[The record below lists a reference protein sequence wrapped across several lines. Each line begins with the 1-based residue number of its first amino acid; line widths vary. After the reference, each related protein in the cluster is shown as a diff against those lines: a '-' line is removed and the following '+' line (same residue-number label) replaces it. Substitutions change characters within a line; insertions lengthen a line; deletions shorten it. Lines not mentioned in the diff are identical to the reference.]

1 MATRFD
7 VAQRLFQPQRAAA
20 SALRSAQRAGGIQ
33 GGQTGSL
40 GMSYGTAAGD
50 SEGGWVKVAM
60 DTSGMVDPEDAPTVS
75 CVCDTPIKDGQ
86 RVAVLTTSSGQ
97 LKAIPIGDNIADMSI
112 RGVDVQY
119 ALSSSSTK
127 APSSGWTSTP
137 PSTIPDG
144 QYLWQRTATTSGTGV
159 VSHSAAVCITSG
171 DGKDGRG
178 VEDIQEQYYLSTSS
192 TLQTGGSWQTTC
204 PEWVDGRYIWTRS
217 RIDWTDGT
225 TTYTTPV
232 LASAINQANEN
243 AAKATQYCWNDYEGT
258 HVSTSPNSTSGS
270 NVLLDSEGLAIRD
283 GKTEIA
289 YYSGETATLARGAF
303 GIRGSGYESMVDLPS
318 ADIGGSDLRIGTELP
333 SDYYYDRYSVY
344 VSDLLPH
351 RFAAMTTGNRSK
363 MYLGSN
369 DAALSMSYEIE
380 YGSYGEDSPF
390 YLLGFTY
397 GIKVNVKSN
406 ETVYVEVS
414 AKAMAQG
421 LSSGGQ
427 NFALGIFA
435 GTSTNFS
442 NAEGVTSGITT
453 GIGYTTMSLSPV
465 VVKCSSTTY
474 FFLAA
479 RSTGGG
485 GEIPQYS
492 STSSTGATLTV
503 RVIGVVKS

>member
-7 VAQRLFQPQRAAA
+7 VAQRLFQPQRAA
-20 SALRSAQRAGGIQ
+20 SYALRSAQRAGGIQ
-33 GGQTGSL
+33 GGQSGSL

-127 APSSGWTSTP
+127 APSSGWSSTP

-159 VSHSAAVCITSG
+159 VTHSAAVCITSA

-192 TLQTGGSWQTTC
+192 TRQTGGSWQSTC

-217 RIDWTDGT
+217 RIEWTDGT

-270 NVLLDSEGLAIRD
+270 NVLLDSEGLAIRN
-283 GKTEIA
+283 GTTEIA
-289 YYSGETATLARGAF
+289 TYEADRVFLMDGAIQIRYDPSD
-303 GIRGSGYESMVDLPS
+303 GISR
-318 ADIGGSDLRIGTELP
+318 IFGSDLRLAAAIGYTTPSITVKELT
-333 SDYYYDRYSVY
+333 YYSPCSTTCASSSSGTLTGTNQALPINYVTGECDPLDEKMFTHGTRYV
-344 VSDLLPH
+344 
-351 RFAAMTTGNRSK
+351 R
-363 MYLGSN
+363 
-369 DAALSMSYEIE
+369 
-380 YGSYGEDSPF
+380 
-390 YLLGFTY
+390 
-397 GIKVNVKSN
+397 VNVPSGASSV
-406 ETVYVEVS
+406 TVEVS
-414 AKAMAQG
+414 ASGTFISMPTSANLAVGIAYSSSSSYSTSNDEVAG
-421 LSSGGQ
+421 LIQSTNGGGYISFAITPVIMTFTSSRYLFLTARCSGG
-427 NFALGIFA
+427 G
-435 GTSTNFS
+435 SWYPFS
-442 NAEGVTSGITT
+442 S
-453 GIGYTTMSLSPV
+453 
-465 VVKCSSTTY
+465 
-474 FFLAA
+474 
-479 RSTGGG
+479 
-485 GEIPQYS
+485 Q
-492 STSSTGATLTV
+492 STSPRMNV
-503 RVIGVVKS
+503 RVVSVDRVE

>member
-20 SALRSAQRAGGIQ
+20 AALRSAQRAGGIQ

-112 RGVDVQY
+112 RDVDVQY
-119 ALSSSSTK
+119 ALSSSSTQ
-127 APSSGWTSTP
+127 APSSGWSSTP

-144 QYLWQRTATTSGTGV
+144 QYLWQRTATTSGTGET
-159 VSHSAAVCITSG
+159 SYSAAVCITSG

-192 TLQTGGSWQTTC
+192 TRQTGGSWQSTC
-204 PEWVDGRYIWTRS
+204 PEWVEGRYIWTRS

-270 NVLLDSEGLAIRD
+270 NVLLDSEGLAIRN
-283 GKTEIA
+283 GTTEIA
-289 YYSGETATLARGAF
+289 TYEADRVFLMDGAIQIRYDESD
-303 GIRGSGYESMVDLPS
+303 GISR
-318 ADIGGSDLRIGTELP
+318 IFGSDLRLAASIGYTTPSVSVKELTYYSPCAITCAASSSGRLTSSDSAIPIGTITAKCDPMDEKM
-333 SDYYYDRYSVY
+333 
-344 VSDLLPH
+344 
-351 RFAAMTTGNRSK
+351 FTTGTR
-363 MYLGSN
+363 YVR
-369 DAALSMSYEIE
+369 
-380 YGSYGEDSPF
+380 
-390 YLLGFTY
+390 
-397 GIKVNVKSN
+397 VNVPSYASSV
-406 ETVYVEVS
+406 TVEVS
-414 AKAMAQG
+414 ASGTFEVGGTGANLAVSIAAQ
-421 LSSGGQ
+421 SSSSFNQ
-427 NFALGIFA
+427 NTAD
-435 GTSTNFS
+435 
-442 NAEGVTSGITT
+442 
-453 GIGYTTMSLSPV
+453 Y
-465 VVKCSSTTY
+465 
-474 FFLAA
+474 LAA
-479 RSTGGG
+479 LIQTSDFVSGW
-485 GEIPQYS
+485 S
-492 STSSTGATLTV
+492 SFAITPITFTFTSSRYLFLVARCAKGGTWETFNSSSMSPRLTV
-503 RVIGVVKS
+503 RVVSVDRVE